1 MPDGGRA
8 QQSVVRAPYD
18 PGARVVAV
26 IGAASYLGAELVRRL
41 EADPRYVRILA
52 IDVRRPVLP
61 GRAAYY
67 HKIDLTLPTADA
79 DLAELLGRE
88 GADTVVHAAFLTS
101 PTHNTSWAHELESI
115 GTMHVLNAC
124 GEARV
129 HKLVMLSTTM
139 LYGAHPGNPNFLSE
153 RHETRGHP
161 RSRFI
166 NEKLEAERQVRRY
179 ATDSPSQVVTIL
191 RAAATLGPTA
201 RNFFTR
207 FFLRPVAPILMGY
220 DPLLQFVHERDLID
234 AFALAVEHDFPGI
247 FNIVGDGVLPYTT
260 VLAMMGKIPLPM
272 PALLAYPVSRALWVT
287 QVFDSPPSFLDFLRY
302 LCVAD
307 GEKAQRVM
315 GFRPRYDIKG
325 TIADFLGVMKQQPP
339 PRAARHEV
347 T

>member
-1 MPDGGRA
+1 
-8 QQSVVRAPYD
+8 
-18 PGARVVAV
+18 
-26 IGAASYLGAELVRRL
+26 
-41 EADPRYVRILA
+41 
-52 IDVRRPVLP
+52 
-61 GRAAYY
+61 
-67 HKIDLTLPTADA
+67 
-79 DLAELLGRE
+79 
-88 GADTVVHAAFLTS
+88 VVHAAFLAS

-179 ATDSPSQVVTIL
+179 ATENPSQVVTIL
-191 RAAATLGPTA
+191 RAAATLGPTV
-201 RNFFTR
+201 RNFFSR

-220 DPLLQFVHERDLID
+220 DPLLQFVHERDLVD
-234 AFALAVEHDFPGI
+234 AFVLAIEHDFPGV

-307 GEKAQRVM
+307 GEKALRVM
-315 GFRPRYDIKG
+315 GFRPRYDIKA
-325 TIADFLGVMKQQPP
+325 TIADFLGVMKQPP
-339 PRAARHEV
+339 PARAARQEV